1 MIYNIAP
8 FVDLPPPRPP
18 APPRPHVQEL
28 LMKVAIVESDESSP
42 LLRDAL
48 TDIFRRYGRKDEAP
62 SWSGGNKRQ
71 HTMGIDELLS
81 YLGRCGSAKDPLK
94 QAETILHGHASVGR
108 GENATLGFPFTFSV
122 TR

>member
-1 MIYNIAP
+1 
-8 FVDLPPPRPP
+8 
-18 APPRPHVQEL
+18 
-28 LMKVAIVESDESSP
+28 MKVAIVESDESSP

-71 HTMGIDELLS
+71 HTMGMDELLS

-108 GENATLGFPFTFSV
+108 GESTLDTLVDTLGHRYGLEIFTLKYPQV
-122 TR
+122 